1 MQIIPSNE
9 EYEHRK
15 KLRSPLI
22 YDCEGSYN
30 KAIEELERMADELRS
45 EYEKVLETAPNLYS
59 VGAKTIDKAFSAEG
73 YINSALYLRE
83 KN

>member
-22 YDCEGSYN
+22 YEGSYN

-59 VGAKTIDKAFSAEG
+59 VGTKTIDKAFSAEG
-73 YINSALYLRE
+73 YINSATYLRE